1 MATITG
7 NSDIDRMPINK
18 AMRAFFICLLN
29 VVFMN
34 YKNKAIWDMKKDNCS
49 IKKVAMNPY
58 LYEACCYIEFINNN
72 TIIKMVI
79 M

>member
-58 LYEACCYIEFINNN
+58 FMKLVVILSLS
-72 TIIKMVI
+72 III
-79 M
+79 L

>member
-34 YKNKAIWDMKKDNCS
+34 HKNKAIWDMKKDNCS

-58 LYEACCYIEFINNN
+58 FMKLVVILSLS
-72 TIIKMVI
+72 III
-79 M
+79 L

>member
-58 LYEACCYIEFINNN
+58 FMKLVVILSL
-72 TIIKMVI
+72 TIII
-79 M
+79 L

>member
-7 NSDIDRMPINK
+7 NSDIDSMPINK

-58 LYEACCYIEFINNN
+58 FMKLVVILSLS
-72 TIIKMVI
+72 III
-79 M
+79 L

>member
-58 LYEACCYIEFINNN
+58 FMKLVVILNLS
-72 TIIKMVI
+72 III
-79 M
+79 L

>member
-7 NSDIDRMPINK
+7 NNDIDRMPINK

-58 LYEACCYIEFINNN
+58 FMKLVVILSLS
-72 TIIKMVI
+72 III
-79 M
+79 L

>member
-49 IKKVAMNPY
+49 IKIVEMNPY
-58 LYEACCYIEFINNN
+58 FMKLVVILNLS
-72 TIIKMVI
+72 III
-79 M
+79 L